1 MYKSRVFKFAANLT
15 FIYNSPIIDLRGKT
29 MKDKHIRTIA
39 AFEQVGAF
47 LNIFANFLYSYHK
60 DLVKAGFQRDEALK
74 LVRELQATIFKES
87 FNSSA
92 SPENNDIENDEE

>member
-1 MYKSRVFKFAANLT
+1 MN
-15 FIYNSPIIDLRGKT
+15 
-29 MKDKHIRTIA
+29 DKHIRTIA

-60 DLVKAGFQRDEALK
+60 DLVNSGFQRDEALK

-87 FNSSA
+87 FNSST
-92 SPENNDIENDEE
+92 SSENNDLENDEE